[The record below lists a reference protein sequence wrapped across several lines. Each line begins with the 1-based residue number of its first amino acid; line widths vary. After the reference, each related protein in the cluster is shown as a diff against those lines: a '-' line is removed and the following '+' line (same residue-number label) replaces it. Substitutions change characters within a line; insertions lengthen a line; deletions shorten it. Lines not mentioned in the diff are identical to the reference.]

1 MKKYNIAVVGVGAV
15 GIEMLRCLRQRNFP
29 IGELRVFAR
38 SARDIEVDGQKYSVK
53 AISSEGFDGIDI
65 ALFAGT
71 EGEKGAA
78 VTYASEALKRGAVV
92 IDNGADFRMDPGVPL
107 VVPEV
112 NAKDVNPIRNWF
124 LLKSQ
129 RPQGHGLASY
139 GQSQRP
145 QGHGLASYGQSQRPE
160 GHGLASYG
168 QSQRPEGHGLAS
180 YGQSHKGIIA
190 NPNCSTIQLVVAL
203 WPIYKRAG
211 IKRLIV
217 TTLQASSG
225 AGRLAV
231 EQLKEEIS
239 QIVSSEFKDVQAKV
253 QNKTLPQ
260 QLGFNVYPQIGSF
273 TECDYT
279 TEEWKLVK
287 ETHKIMHDKK
297 IKVSATCVRVPVR
310 TGHSESVYIET
321 VKPIEPDKARDI
333 LSRAPGVIVIDE
345 PKNNL
350 YPMPKD
356 IEGKDEVFVGRVRPD
371 PFTKNG
377 LWLWIVSDNLRKGA
391 ALNAVQIAELLIK

>member
-1 MKKYNIAVVGVGAV
+1 MKKYNVAVVGVGAV
-15 GIEMLRCLRQRNFP
+15 GIEMSRCLRQRNFP
-29 IGELRVFAR
+29 VGELRVFAR

-53 AISSEGFDGIDI
+53 AISPEGFAGIDI

-78 VTYASEALKRGAVV
+78 VTYASEAVKRGAIV

-112 NAKDVNPIRNWF
+112 NAKDV
-124 LLKSQ
+124 KK
-129 RPQGHGLASY
+129 
-139 GQSQRP
+139 
-145 QGHGLASYGQSQRPE
+145 
-160 GHGLASYG
+160 
-168 QSQRPEGHGLAS
+168 
-180 YGQSHKGIIA
+180 HKGIIA

-203 WPIYKRAG
+203 WPIYKKAG
-211 IKRLIV
+211 IKRLVV

-225 AGRLAV
+225 AGRSAV

-239 QIVSSEFKDVQAKV
+239 RIASSEFKDVQAEI
-253 QNKTLPQ
+253 QNKSLPQ
-260 QLGFNVYPQIGSF
+260 QLGYNVFPQIGSF
-273 TECDYT
+273 GECDYT

-297 IKVSATCVRVPVR
+297 IKISATCVRVPVR
-310 TGHSESVYIET
+310 TGHSESVYVET
-321 VKPIEPDKARDI
+321 VKPLEPDKARVI
-333 LSRAPGVIVIDE
+333 LSQAPGVIVIDE
-345 PKNNL
+345 PKSSL

-356 IEGKDEVFVGRVRPD
+356 IEGKDEVFVGRIRKD
-371 PFTKNG
+371 PFIKNG
-377 LWLWIVSDNLRKGA
+377 LWLWVVSDNLRKGA

>member
-1 MKKYNIAVVGVGAV
+1 MKKYNVAVVGVGAV

-29 IGELRVFAR
+29 IAELQVFAR

-53 AISSEGFDGIDI
+53 AISPEGFQGIDI

-78 VTYASEALKRGAVV
+78 VTYAAEAVKRGAVV
-92 IDNGADFRMDPGVPL
+92 IDNGADFRMDPEVPL

-112 NAKDVNPIRNWF
+112 NAEDV
-124 LLKSQ
+124 K
-129 RPQGHGLASY
+129 H
-139 GQSQRP
+139 
-145 QGHGLASYGQSQRPE
+145 
-160 GHGLASYG
+160 
-168 QSQRPEGHGLAS
+168 
-180 YGQSHKGIIA
+180 HKGIIA
-190 NPNCSTIQLVVAL
+190 NPNCSTIQMVVAL
-203 WPIYKRAG
+203 WPIYKKAG

-239 QIVSSEFKDVQAKV
+239 MIASAGHKDLEAKV
-253 QNKTLPQ
+253 ENKFLPH
-260 QLGFNVYPQIGSF
+260 QLGYNVFPQIGSF
-273 TECDYT
+273 AECDYT
-279 TEEWKLVK
+279 NEEWKLVN
-287 ETHKIMHDKK
+287 ETRKIMHDKK

-321 VKPIEPDKARDI
+321 AKPLEPGKARGI
-333 LSRAPGVIVIDE
+333 LSKAPGVIVMDE
-345 PKNNL
+345 PENNL

-356 IEGKDEVFVGRVRPD
+356 IEGKDEVFVGRIRRD
-371 PFTKNG
+371 PFIKNG